1 MSGQRTPA
9 LGGPWLPAAWMQDSS
24 AGGGV
29 FLPCKFSNSLV
40 SASPRMPWAPCSA
53 CQGHSRFPAVNA
65 AFPGWQMFLCLCLS
79 THCLSVLFPI
89 VIRLGCCSNRVSV
102 VFPWSQQQEAV
113 LSLAV
118 TPRSFMCCAGHW
130 ENSVLVP
137 IPAPV
142 SEQAQLCSSP
152 WCPGGT
158 ATAPCATVAASCPG
172 APCSPPA
179 PGLSGNVAGGEGPR
193 RAQQRVQQSLPW
205 AAAGTAL
212 FP

>member
-1 MSGQRTPA
+1 MLLHRSMSGQRTPA

-89 VIRLGCCSNRVSV
+89 VIRSPSGLLLQQGVSGV
-102 VFPWSQQQEAV
+102 P
-113 LSLAV
+113 
-118 TPRSFMCCAGHW
+118 
-130 ENSVLVP
+130 LVP
-137 IPAPV
+137 
-142 SEQAQLCSSP
+142 
-152 WCPGGT
+152 
-158 ATAPCATVAASCPG
+158 AARSCPG
-172 APCSPPA
+172 SGSDPQELHVLCWTLGKLRACPHSSPC
-179 PGLSGNVAGGEGPR
+179 V
-193 RAQQRVQQSLPW
+193 
-205 AAAGTAL
+205 
-212 FP
+212 